1 MDRQDAAHDASP
13 KDRFEQS
20 GMEGRLG
27 PSLLCVGRLLERRLL
42 RAMAAAG
49 IGLTPARARILI
61 SLHFHAP
68 LSQQELASRIDV
80 EPSTLVGTLD
90 VMEREGLA
98 RREPNPSDRR
108 AHLVSTTEKG
118 EALIPS
124 LFGLWDIV
132 EGELVAALEEEERK
146 RLQESLERL
155 MERLWA
161 EGDSCSD
168 AG

>member
-1 MDRQDAAHDASP
+1 MDRHSPDASP
-13 KDRFEQS
+13 RDRFEKS

-27 PSLLCVGRLLERRLL
+27 PSLLCVARLLERRLL
-42 RAMAAAG
+42 RAMAGGG
-49 IGLTPARARILI
+49 IALTPARARVLI

-108 AHLVSTTEKG
+108 AHLVTTTEKG

-124 LFGLWDIV
+124 LFGLWDVV
-132 EGELVAALEEEERK
+132 EGDLVAALDEEERS
-146 RLQESLERL
+146 RLQQSLARI

-161 EGDSCSD
+161 EGDSCSG
-168 AG
+168 AR

>member
-1 MDRQDAAHDASP
+1 MKRENVPHDASP

-42 RAMAAAG
+42 RAMAGAG

-98 RREPNPSDRR
+98 RREANPSDRR

-124 LFGLWDIV
+124 LFGLWDVV
-132 EGELVAALEEEERK
+132 EGELAAALDEEDRV
-146 RLQESLERL
+146 RLQQSLTRL

-168 AG
+168 AR

>member
-1 MDRQDAAHDASP
+1 MDKQAPRSDASP
-13 KDRFEQS
+13 RDRFRQA
-20 GMEGRLG
+20 GMEVRLG

-42 RAMAAAG
+42 RAMSVAG

-61 SLHFHAP
+61 TLHFHAP
-68 LSQQELASRIDV
+68 LSQQELASRIEV

-124 LFGLWDIV
+124 LFALWDVV
-132 EGELVAALEEEERK
+132 ESELAEAL
-146 RLQESLERL
+146 
-155 MERLWA
+155 
-161 EGDSCSD
+161 
-168 AG
+168 